1 MAAGNLLTDKNRVR
15 RILLLKWSAMGDVVI
30 STAFF
35 EDIRRAFPGA
45 AIDLNVG
52 KAFAGL
58 FTGDPRFRAVIPSDF
73 KGKERRLPGLLAWVR
88 RMRAAGYDLIFDLQ
102 SNDRSRLL
110 LSMLRLASFPA
121 PVIVGLH
128 DRFPC
133 HLAPPA
139 GTAAGLVRQVMAL
152 QAVGVEHVT
161 MRPCLH
167 VPSANRSRA
176 AGLLAVHGV
185 EQGSYG
191 IFLPGCQ
198 AGGELKR
205 WGWERYS
212 ALADLLCRDG
222 SKIILVGGPDDL
234 EECARVAAT
243 VSRKDCLVNLCG
255 QTAILDVLPLVEMSR
270 FVIGND
276 TGTAHIASCT
286 EKPIIVICGPTDPRR
301 VKPVGDNVIALQA
314 DLDCVNCYRKECS
327 HQSCMQMV
335 TPVMVHD
342 RIMEMLQQV

>member
-1 MAAGNLLTDKNRVR
+1 MSAFVPDKERIR

-35 EDIRRAFPGA
+35 EDIRRAFPHA

-58 FTGDPRFRAVIPSDF
+58 FSDDPRFRAVIPADF
-73 KGKERRLPGLLAWVR
+73 KGRDKHLPGLLAWVR
-88 RMRAAGYDLIFDLQ
+88 RMRAAEYDLIFDLQ

-110 LSMLRLASFPA
+110 LSLLRLSSFPA
-121 PVIVGLH
+121 PLIVGLH

-139 GTAAGLVRQVMAL
+139 GTAAGLIRQVMAL
-152 QAVGVEHVT
+152 QVAGVEHVT
-161 MRPCLH
+161 PRPRLH
-167 VPSANRSRA
+167 VPEANRSRA
-176 AGLLAVHGV
+176 AGLLAAHGV
-185 EQGSYG
+185 APGSYG

-205 WGWERYS
+205 WGWERYA
-212 ALADLLCRDG
+212 ALADMLCHEGTSRVV
-222 SKIILVGGPDDL
+222 LVGGPDDL
-234 EECARVAAT
+234 EECARVADA
-243 VSRKDCLVNLCG
+243 VSRKECVVNLCG

-270 FVIGND
+270 YVIGND

-286 EKPIIVICGPTDPRR
+286 DRPIIVICGPTDPKR

-314 DLDCVNCYRKECS
+314 DLDCVSCYRKECS
-327 HQSCMQMV
+327 HHGCMQMI
-335 TPVMVHD
+335 TPSMVRD
-342 RIMEMLQQV
+342 KIVEMLS